1 MHAGPFAAP
10 GTDAMQIAML
20 LMLSIFPALVIV
32 GALSDV
38 TTMKIPNWISLALLA
53 AFFPAALIA
62 GLPFST
68 VAMNVGVGVGALVIG
83 MVMFALRWIGGGD
96 AKMMAAAALWLGLDG
111 GTQFLLWTGIAGGLF
126 AVALLQAR
134 NYGQAY
140 VGRAPAW
147 VGRLL
152 EPKGDIPYGVA
163 ICAGALAAFPAS
175 ALAAGFIG
183 NF

>member
-1 MHAGPFAAP
+1 
-10 GTDAMQIAML
+10 ML
-20 LMLSIFPALVIV
+20 FRS
-32 GALSDV
+32 
-38 TTMKIPNWISLALLA
+38 
-53 AFFPAALIA
+53 
-62 GLPFST
+62 
-68 VAMNVGVGVGALVIG
+68 
-83 MVMFALRWIGGGD
+83 
-96 AKMMAAAALWLGLDG
+96 
-111 GTQFLLWTGIAGGLF
+111 GGLF
-126 AVALLQAR
+126 AVDLLQAR

-147 VGRLL
+147 VVRML